1 VSSRSCRSAR
11 VLRSSPMPAEL
22 SMPAAGLP
30 SAAPLSRS
38 AASLL
43 VCRQVASAAELA
55 EHFAIRR
62 RIFVD
67 EQAIFADSD
76 LDLHDRDRSAVPLI
90 GYCDGLVAGT
100 VRLFALD
107 QADGIWQG
115 DRLAVLAPYRM
126 RGLGAPLVR
135 CAVATAAVLGGRLMS
150 AHIQLTNVRFFQ
162 RLGWEAR
169 GDREIYAGL
178 VHQPMSIELP
188 PHDEARATVGRLAA
202 GVSARD
208 L

>member
-1 VSSRSCRSAR
+1 
-11 VLRSSPMPAEL
+11 
-22 SMPAAGLP
+22 
-30 SAAPLSRS
+30 
-38 AASLL
+38 

-55 EHFAIRR
+55 DHFAIRR
-62 RIFVD
+62 RIFVE
-67 EQAIFADSD
+67 EQAIFAESD
-76 LDLHDRDRSAVPLI
+76 LDLHDHDMSAVPLI
-90 GYCDGLVAGT
+90 GYCDGLAAGT

-107 QADGIWQG
+107 PADGIWQG
-115 DRLAVLAPYRM
+115 DRLAVLAPYRT
-126 RGLGAPLVR
+126 RGLGAPLVH

-150 AHIQLTNVRFFQ
+150 AHIQLANVRFFQ

-188 PHDEARATVGRLAA
+188 PPDKARATVRRFAA
-202 GVSARD
+202 GISARD

>member
-1 VSSRSCRSAR
+1 
-11 VLRSSPMPAEL
+11 
-22 SMPAAGLP
+22 MPAALS
-30 SAAPLSRS
+30 SAAPLSRP
-38 AASLL
+38 AASQV

-55 EHFAIRR
+55 DHFAIRH

-67 EQAIFADSD
+67 EQAIFAESD
-76 LDLHDRDRSAVPLI
+76 LDLHDRDMSAVALI
-90 GYCDGLVAGT
+90 GYCDGVAAGT

-107 QADGIWQG
+107 PADGI
-115 DRLAVLAPYRM
+115 AVLAPYRT

-150 AHIQLTNVRFFQ
+150 AHIQLANVRFFQ

-188 PHDEARATVGRLAA
+188 PPDEARATVRWLAA

>member
-1 VSSRSCRSAR
+1 
-11 VLRSSPMPAEL
+11 
-22 SMPAAGLP
+22 MPAAVP
-30 SAAPLSRS
+30 SAASPLSRS
-38 AASLL
+38 AASRI
-43 VCRQVASAAELA
+43 VCREVATAAELA
-55 EHFAIRR
+55 DHFAIRR
-62 RIFVD
+62 QIFVD
-67 EQAIFADSD
+67 EQAIFAESD
-76 LDLHDRDRSAVPLI
+76 LDPHDCDTSAVPLI
-90 GYCDGLVAGT
+90 GYCDGVVAGT

-107 QADGIWQG
+107 PADGIWQG
-115 DRLAVLAPYRM
+115 DRLAVLAPYRT

-150 AHIQLTNVRFFQ
+150 AHIQLANVRFFQ
-162 RLGWEAR
+162 RLGWQAR

-188 PHDEARATVGRLAA
+188 PTNEARATVRRLAA

>member
-1 VSSRSCRSAR
+1 MS
-11 VLRSSPMPAEL
+11 AEL
-22 SMPAAGLP
+22 SMPAALP
-30 SAAPLSRS
+30 SAAPRSRL
-38 AASLL
+38 AASRV
-43 VCRQVASAAELA
+43 VCRQVSSAAELA
-55 EHFAIRR
+55 DHFAIRH

-67 EQAIFADSD
+67 EQAIFTESD
-76 LDLHDRDRSAVPLI
+76 LDLHDRDTSAVALI
-90 GYCDGLVAGT
+90 GYCDGVAAGT

-107 QADGIWQG
+107 AADSTWQG
-115 DRLAVLAPYRM
+115 DRLAVLAPYRT

-135 CAVATAAVLGGRLMS
+135 CAVAMAAVLGGRLMS

-178 VHQPMSIELP
+178 VHQPMSIDLP
-188 PHDEARATVGRLAA
+188 PADEARATVRRLAA

>member
-1 VSSRSCRSAR
+1 
-11 VLRSSPMPAEL
+11 
-22 SMPAAGLP
+22 MPAAGLP
-30 SAAPLSRS
+30 AVAPPSRS
-38 AASLL
+38 AASRV

-55 EHFAIRR
+55 DHFAIRH

-76 LDLHDRDRSAVPLI
+76 LDLHDRDASVVALI
-90 GYCDGLVAGT
+90 GYCDGVAAGT
-100 VRLFALD
+100 VRLFAIEP
-107 QADGIWQG
+107 ADGIWQG
-115 DRLAVLAPYRM
+115 DRLAVLAPYRT

-135 CAVATAAVLGGRLMS
+135 CAVATAGVLGGRLMS
-150 AHIQLTNVRFFQ
+150 AHIQLANVRFFQ
-162 RLGWEAR
+162 RLGWETR
-169 GDREIYAGL
+169 GKREIYAGL

-188 PHDEARATVGRLAA
+188 PPDEARAILRRLAT